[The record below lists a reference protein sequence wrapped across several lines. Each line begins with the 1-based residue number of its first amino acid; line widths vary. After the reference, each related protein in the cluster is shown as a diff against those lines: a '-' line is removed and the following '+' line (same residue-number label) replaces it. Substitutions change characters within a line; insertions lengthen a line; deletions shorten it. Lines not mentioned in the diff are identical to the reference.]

1 MTPVFAEVVKNIKN
15 AVDKMHKILLID
27 KGNSSIHDFQEI
39 LEERGFSL
47 IKVHS
52 LKDAFPYLKKNSI
65 DLIVVDKV
73 FSANANNFKKLRK
86 LTNTIPKIVLTRG
99 HSFRGMGLWLKDKL
113 TVPVHEPIFYRE
125 FEYHVKRLI
134 NDKVTTEEKQTL
146 YTALKSKKKEL
157 SFFEDI
163 TRILIS
169 TLKLNKI
176 LSAIMK
182 KTKAMIGAEAWS
194 ILLVDEEKGE
204 LFFEKAEGK
213 KPKEI
218 REFRVKIGEGI
229 AGWVAKE
236 GVPVIVPDVS
246 KDARFSGRIDK
257 LLHFKTKSLMCIPI
271 KIKDKVIGVLEVVN
285 KVTGEPFTKA
295 DLDFLS
301 KLVNH
306 AAMAI
311 ERASL
316 YQKMEELTL
325 TDDVTN
331 LFNTR
336 YLNRAIELEID
347 RSNRYGPPFTVIFM
361 DIDSFKKVND
371 QHGHLVGGKVLV
383 EIAQLLL
390 DSLRTVDIVARYGGD
405 EFVIV
410 LPQTPLKAGF
420 YVAERLRKAVEQY
433 VFLRHEGYSLEIT
446 ASFGVASYPEN
457 AKSKEELFHIADE
470 AMYRGKFLTKNTV
483 YAAVQ

>member
-1 MTPVFAEVVKNIKN
+1 
-15 AVDKMHKILLID
+15 MHKILLID
-27 KGNSSIHDFQEI
+27 KGNSSVRDFQED

-47 IKVHS
+47 IKVLS
-52 LKDAFPYLKKNSI
+52 LQEIFTCLKKNSI
-65 DLIVVDKV
+65 DLIVVDKA
-73 FSANANNFKKLRK
+73 FSSSAKNFIKFKKL
-86 LTNTIPKIVLTRG
+86 TGTIPKIVLTRAN
-99 HSFRGMGLWLKDKL
+99 SFRGMGIWLKDRL
-113 TVPVHEPIFYRE
+113 AYPVHEPVSYRE
-125 FEYHVKRLI
+125 FEYNVKRLLY
-134 NDKVTTEEKQTL
+134 DKEITEEKQAL
-146 YTALKSKKKEL
+146 HDALKAKKKEL

-163 TRILIS
+163 TRILTS

-194 ILLVDEEKGE
+194 ILLVDEEKEE
-204 LFFEKAEGK
+204 LFFEKAQGK
-213 KPKEI
+213 KRREI
-218 REFRVKIGEGI
+218 KKFRIKIGEGI

-236 GVPVIVPDVS
+236 GLPVIIPDVS
-246 KDARFSGRIDK
+246 RDERFSGKVDK

-271 KIKDKVIGVLEVVN
+271 KIEDRVIGVLEVVN
-285 KVTGEPFTKA
+285 KVTGEPFTRA
-295 DLDFLS
+295 DLDLLL

-311 ERASL
+311 ERATL
-316 YQKMEELTL
+316 YEKMEELTL

-347 RSNRYGPPFTVIFM
+347 RSERYGPPFTVIFM

-390 DSLRTVDIVARYGGD
+390 NGLRTVDIVARYGGD

-420 YVAERLRKAVEQY
+420 YVAERLRKAVERH
-433 VFLRHEGYSLEIT
+433 VFLKHESYSLRLT

-457 AKSKEELFHIADE
+457 AKSKEELFRIADE
-470 AMYRGKFLTKNTV
+470 AMYRGKFTTKNIV
-483 YAAVQ
+483 YAAVK

>member
-1 MTPVFAEVVKNIKN
+1 MVKNIKN
-15 AVDKMHKILLID
+15 AADKMHRILLID

-86 LTNTIPKIVLTRG
+86 LTNTIPKIVLTSA

-157 SFFEDI
+157 SFFEAI
-163 TRILIS
+163 TRILTS

-213 KPKEI
+213 KQKEI

-347 RSNRYGPPFTVIFM
+347 RSNRYGPPFTVVFM

-420 YVAERLRKAVEQY
+420 YVAERLRKAIEQY
-433 VFLRHEGYSLEIT
+433 VFLRHEGYSLKIT

-470 AMYRGKFLTKNTV
+470 AMYRGKFSTKNTV